1 VQAPLARRGERDAA
15 AAGSWEL
22 HEGDEIAPGRHTVR
36 LLGGGRRYEAFLA
49 WDDELLTLVVAK
61 LLRPSLV
68 GDPAAHAAI
77 EAEARTLARLHHP
90 VVVRSFGAE
99 LEGPRPHLVLEHL
112 DGPRL
117 STLLRTSVVAV
128 EQVLTLGLQLASAL
142 HYLHRRDT
150 VHLDV
155 KPRNVIM
162 GGPPRLIDLSIAKR
176 TEELAHVTVPLGT
189 TAYMAPEQAH
199 PAFFATLGPPAD
211 VWGLGAT
218 LHEALAKRP
227 AFPGS
232 SEEPGAAPAERYPQL
247 VRGPE
252 PLPRAVPA
260 PLAALV
266 RSCLEFDPAARPA
279 PAELAAELERL
290 VARLPRPRLGRLRP
304 GGKKGESTLSR
315 L

>member
-1 VQAPLARRGERDAA
+1 MQAPLATHAERDAA
-15 AAGSWEL
+15 AAGAWHL
-22 HEGDEIAPGRHTVR
+22 HEGDEIGPGRHAVR
-36 LLGGGRRYEAFLA
+36 LLGGGRRYEAYLA

-61 LLRPSLV
+61 LLRPNLV

-99 LEGPRPHLVLEHL
+99 LAGRRPHLVLEHL

-128 EQVLTLGLQLASAL
+128 EQVLTLALQLASAL

-150 VHLDV
+150 VHLDL

-162 GGPPRLIDLSIAKR
+162 GGPPRLIDLSIAKA
-176 TEELAHVTVPLGT
+176 TDELADVRAPLGT
-189 TAYMAPEQAH
+189 RAYMAPEQAH
-199 PAFFATLGPPAD
+199 PALFPLLGPPAD

-218 LHEALAKRP
+218 LYEALAKRP
-227 AFPGS
+227 AFPGG
-232 SEEPGAAPAERYPQL
+232 SEAPDAALEERYPQL
-247 VRGPE
+247 VRAPE
-252 PLPRAVPA
+252 PLPADVPA
-260 PLAALV
+260 PLAQLV
-266 RSCLEFDPAARPA
+266 RSCLAFDHAARPA
-279 PAELAAELERL
+279 PAELAAELEEL

-304 GGKKGESTLSR
+304 GGRKGESTLSR
-315 L
+315 I